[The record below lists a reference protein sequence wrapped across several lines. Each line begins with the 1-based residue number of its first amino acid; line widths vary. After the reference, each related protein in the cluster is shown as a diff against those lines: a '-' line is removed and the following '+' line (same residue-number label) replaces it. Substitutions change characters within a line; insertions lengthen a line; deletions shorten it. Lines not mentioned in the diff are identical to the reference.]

1 MTHRDFSVQ
10 HWGGTIAYLIWM
22 FLSHKTVR
30 CLVLKHKRKML
41 IRYKIRLKLICKHK
55 NLVLFTIPQENS
67 FRMTQNGNK
76 PALVR
81 IMTWRRKYD
90 MPLSELIKANIFF
103 LPTDIC
109 VMRPR
114 CSGHVTEY
122 MLRMEMYCD
131 QPIDRFSACGADSR
145 GSIKGG
151 TMAYSI
157 CTFEGIVW

>member
-1 MTHRDFSVQ
+1 
-10 HWGGTIAYLIWM
+10 M

-41 IRYKIRLKLICKHK
+41 IRYKIRLKLIC
-55 NLVLFTIPQENS
+55 
-67 FRMTQNGNK
+67 
-76 PALVR
+76 

-90 MPLSELIKANIFF
+90 MPLSELIKANIF

-109 VMRPR
+109 VMQPR
-114 CSGHVTEY
+114 CGGHVTEY

-157 CTFEGIVW
+157 CTFEVIVWYDVYYLSTLRSTQKGRHFIDEYSTSLSCIKSLISIFRSQRPKWQ

>member
-1 MTHRDFSVQ
+1 MTHRDLSVQ

-41 IRYKIRLKLICKHK
+41 IRYKIRLKLICMHT

-103 LPTDIC
+103 FRRIYVSCGLDVVVTLQNIC
-109 VMRPR
+109 YEWKCIATNRSIDFPR
-114 CSGHVTEY
+114 VVRIPDGHLKVARWHTRY
-122 MLRMEMYCD
+122 VRLK
-131 QPIDRFSACGADSR
+131 S
-145 GSIKGG
+145 
-151 TMAYSI
+151 
-157 CTFEGIVW
+157 